1 MSKRFLSFTLSSM
14 LLSALLIGCA
24 GRSVEETAETP
35 QTPDGATEYN
45 YAKLQTRSLDDMN
58 AVVRRQIVKAK
69 KFNNEDD
76 TDSAIAALQAAVQY
90 TLSRPDRDNLV
101 SKVIAPLRTELK
113 DLNSLET
120 TMQNVVKI
128 AITGLNNK
136 SLKPSDRATYYFVLI
151 NFMSEFQPDLKMNP
165 KMRKAYE
172 AIEKAKIKIDGRV
185 ENDLKLR
192 AMNARVK
199 SPSELAANLLKSVKT
214 KAPTIEKIPDDLE
227 GAPL

>member
-1 MSKRFLSFTLSSM
+1 MSKRFFRFTLSSM
-14 LLSALLIGCA
+14 LLSLALSGCA
-24 GRSVEETAETP
+24 GRSVDDSAAAP
-35 QTPDGATEYN
+35 QTSDSATEYN

-76 TDSAIAALQAAVQY
+76 TASAIAALQAAAQY

-101 SKVIAPLRTELK
+101 SKVIAPIRTELK
-113 DLNSLET
+113 ELNSLET
-120 TMQNVVKI
+120 TMQNIVAI
-128 AITGLNNK
+128 AINGLNNK
-136 SLKPSDRATYYFVLI
+136 SLKPSDRGTYYFVLI
-151 NFMSEFQPDLKMNP
+151 NFMSEFKPDLKMNP
-165 KMRKAYE
+165 AMRKAYE
-172 AIEKAKIKIDGRV
+172 TIEKAKIKIDGKV

-199 SPSELAANLLKSVKT
+199 SPSELAASLLKSVKT

-227 GAPL
+227 DAPL